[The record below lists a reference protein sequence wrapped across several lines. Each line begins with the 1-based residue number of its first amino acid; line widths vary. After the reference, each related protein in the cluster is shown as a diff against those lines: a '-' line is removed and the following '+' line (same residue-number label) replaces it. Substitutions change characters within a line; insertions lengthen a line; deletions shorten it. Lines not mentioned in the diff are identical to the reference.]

1 MLKLVESDELR
12 IHSFLDNVKSQDNHT
27 IALLDQVALETKTI
41 IVMPEER
48 MLRDVPVSVFKASG
62 NDIAHQFLEGV
73 RFMHKNKV
81 AHLDLKPEN
90 ILVTK
95 TTSPLRLHINDY
107 GESLQVDTEES
118 WVEGY
123 RGTKGWAAP
132 EVQDKQYQPI
142 RADLWS
148 AGQVLQ
154 YIAHC
159 QHADTPSP
167 SSSPSPFKYKS
178 LAKKLLRRNPLERPL
193 LSNIVLNHEFP
204 PNLPLKR
211 KRSVD
216 RQEAEV
222 DWIWSP
228 SVQPPSNIQ
237 RYHESHPIL
246 PLQGKQGIYKDKQE
260 DEQPL
265 VPFHFEYCTDA

>member
-1 MLKLVESDELR
+1 MLKLVESDELE

-27 IALLDQVALETKTI
+27 IAFLDQVALETKTI
-41 IVMPEER
+41 IVMPDER

-81 AHLDLKPEN
+81 AHLDLKPDN
-90 ILVTK
+90 ILVTI

-107 GESLQVDTEES
+107 GVSLQVGTEES

-132 EVQDKQYQPI
+132 EVQDNQYQPI

-159 QHADTPSP
+159 QHADTN
-167 SSSPSPFKYKS
+167 SPSPFKYKS
-178 LAKKLLRRNPLERPL
+178 LAKKLLHCNPLERPL
-193 LSNIVLNHEFP
+193 LSNIVLSHECP
-204 PNLPLKR
+204 PILPLKR
-211 KRSVD
+211 KRGVD
-216 RQEAEV
+216 TQEE
-222 DWIWSP
+222 
-228 SVQPPSNIQ
+228 N
-237 RYHESHPIL
+237 
-246 PLQGKQGIYKDKQE
+246 
-260 DEQPL
+260 EQPL
-265 VPFHFEYCTDA
+265 VSLPLPIP